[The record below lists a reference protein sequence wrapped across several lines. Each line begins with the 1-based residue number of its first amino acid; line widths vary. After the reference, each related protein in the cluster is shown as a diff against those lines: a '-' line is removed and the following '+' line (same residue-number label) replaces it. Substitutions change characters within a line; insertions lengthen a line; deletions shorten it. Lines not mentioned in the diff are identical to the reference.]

1 MTVSPNTAA
10 VSSTGTYT
18 FTYTAAAT
26 NPISTT
32 GSSVTVLVPSPWTV
46 PQFSNAADP
55 GYVSASA
62 GGCTLGAPS
71 IISTRTIQIPAVCNA
86 NQSFTLTYASAVAS
100 PSPPRTDVFTTK
112 SENGTAGGLALIA
125 SQPSVTVQEKL
136 VFSIQPGNTSAGS
149 AFNVTVQSQK
159 DDGTVRGT
167 FTGMVSLTLS
177 GGSGNATL
185 SGTISTAA
193 ASGSAAFTGP
203 SINNTGTGYVLT
215 ATAPGQFPGASNSF
229 NITPGLANKLVVTS
243 PTTNLASGS
252 QRTLTAEIRDA
263 NDNVVTTDNS
273 TVVTF
278 AKTDGS
284 GTVTGTDPGSAAAS
298 SGIASLNVTGQTS
311 GSVTITA
318 SSGVLTS
325 GTTTFTVIPG
335 AASAATHHHLDRVE
349 LSRR

>member
-100 PSPPRTDVFTTK
+100 
-112 SENGTAGGLALIA
+112 A
-125 SQPSVTVQEKL
+125 
-136 VFSIQPGNTSAGS
+136 
-149 AFNVTVQSQK
+149 QK

-284 GTVTGTDPGSAAAS
+284 GTVTGTDPGSAGAS